1 MRLQA
6 FCQCFI
12 TLAYFLSASSL
23 DHEKSFLVQ
32 DGASVVYS
40 IGLYRD
46 SLLLTASNDIVQKD
60 IQTGA
65 IQRTFRAHKSLV
77 YSFVVT
83 DDSRMIS
90 SGNDDM
96 IIVWD
101 LDTGSI
107 LKRIWLRASDTLI
120 TSLQVQNDLV
130 IACGLDGKTRQ
141 IDLVSGRI
149 VRTIEL
155 NEFLYSVLLSGEFF
169 YIGKQN
175 PPYVI
180 RYSTQRG
187 IANLR
192 YDRHISSVFS
202 VFLSNDFLVSGS
214 ADTTVICWNARTA
227 KVIHVLRGH
236 TDMVQVVGIFD
247 GFVYSSGDDTIII
260 KWSIEN
266 GQIVKKFP
274 PLHFNRVVSFA
285 YKQSELFTGSLDTSV
300 IRWDAVSGD
309 FIFSYAG
316 RNRKLKAVAIW
327 KNFAI
332 SAGEDIEI
340 KVWDTS
346 IDSIKPFAVL
356 YDQTTS
362 VNSLYVY
369 ESSFFSGGSNSLV
382 KQWDLTDFTL
392 KKIYEGSTYLIVSV
406 TAAQDFVYSSGF
418 DVDIFQ
424 WNVSSGVLTGRFVR
438 HTGFVESVINDGI
451 SLFSGSRDR
460 TIRMW
465 NVVSKQSTR
474 VFNTVQSVTALLRVE
489 DSIIACTYTSLES
502 FSITSGESLGFTNVP
517 DGCYCVASSRDRIY
531 NVHPG
536 GLIRVR
542 DLYTLNV
549 IEVLRGHSNY
559 VSSLCFD
566 ESYNLYSTGFDGT
579 IKKWN
584 LITRKVAYS
593 FESRVGSVTSLAAV
607 GDHLYVGTQGGSIF

>member
-1 MRLQA
+1 
-6 FCQCFI
+6 
-12 TLAYFLSASSL
+12 
-23 DHEKSFLVQ
+23 HEKSFLVQ
-32 DGASVVYS
+32 DGASIVVAVA
-40 IGLYRD
+40 LYKD

-65 IQRTFRAHKSLV
+65 IQRTFRAHQSLV

-83 DDSRMIS
+83 NDSRMIS
-90 SGNDDM
+90 SGYDDM

-192 YDRHISSVFS
+192 YDAHTDIVFAISFS
-202 VFLSNDFLVSGS
+202 DDILVSGS
-214 ADTTVICWNARTA
+214 GDTTIICWNAKTA
-227 KVIHVLRGH
+227 DVLQVLSGH
-236 TDMVQVVGIFD
+236 ADIVRAVGVFD
-247 GFVYSSGDDTIII
+247 GFVYSGSQDRAVF
-260 KWSIEN
+260 KWNMES
-266 GQIVKKFP
+266 GQILKRFVS
-274 PLHFNRVVSFA
+274 LHIGGVVFFA
-285 YKQSELFTGSLDTSV
+285 YRQSELFTGSLDASV
-300 IRWDAVSGD
+300 KRWDAVSGD

-332 SAGEDIEI
+332 SSGQDIEI

-346 IDSIKPFAVL
+346 IDSIKPFEVL
-356 YDQTTS
+356 VDQATS
-362 VNSLYVY
+362 INSLYVY
-369 ESSFFSGGSNSLV
+369 GSFLFSGGSDTLV
-382 KQWDLTDFTL
+382 KHWDLEQFTL
-392 KKIYEGSTYLIVSV
+392 KKIYEGSTNLIVSV
-406 TAAQDFVYSSGF
+406 TADQDFVYSSGYG
-418 DVDIFQ
+418 VDIFQ
-424 WNVSSGVLTGRFVR
+424 WNISSGVLTGRFVG
-438 HTGFVESVINDGI
+438 HADWIESVINDAR
-451 SLFSGSRDR
+451 SLYSGSRDR
-460 TIRMW
+460 TVRMW
-465 NVVSKQSTR
+465 NVLSQQNTR
-474 VFNTVQSVTALLRVE
+474 VFYTVHPVSALLRVE
-489 DSIIACTYTSLES
+489 DSIIACAQGSLQS
-502 FSITSGESLGFTNVP
+502 FSTASGETLGYTDEP
-517 DGCYCVASSRDRIY
+517 DGCSSIVSSREKAYTGHSDG
-531 NVHPG
+531 V
-536 GLIRVR
+536 IRVR
-542 DLYTLNV
+542 YLYTLT
-549 IEVLRGHSNY
+549 VLEIFRGHSNL

-584 LITRKVAYS
+584 LITRKV
-593 FESRVGSVTSLAAV
+593 
-607 GDHLYVGTQGGSIF
+607 